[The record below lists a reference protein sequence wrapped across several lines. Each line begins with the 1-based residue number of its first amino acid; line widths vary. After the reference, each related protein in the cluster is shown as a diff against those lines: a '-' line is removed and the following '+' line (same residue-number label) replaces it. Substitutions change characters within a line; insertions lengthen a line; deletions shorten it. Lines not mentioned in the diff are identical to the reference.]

1 MARPAKPLRRQPGTR
16 PERKTYLVCC
26 EGENTE
32 TLYFKGL
39 RRELRAGNVRIEV
52 FSGRGEPYGV
62 IEKAIAEANRAAA
75 QDDGYDEIWCVF
87 DVEAPVAHARLEAA
101 LTLAARHGIKCAI
114 SNPCFEVYL
123 LLHYEELSYLT
134 SDEACRR
141 LERHPC
147 GYRRRGKLL
156 DFEALSA
163 GRPDACRR
171 AARLDR
177 LSAGL
182 PLADRNPSTSVPGLV
197 TALESDAATNDSPR
211 RTV

>member
-1 MARPAKPLRRQPGTR
+1 MARPGKPLRRQPGTR
-16 PERKTYLVCC
+16 QERKTYLVCC

-32 TLYFKGL
+32 PLYFKGL

-52 FSGRGEPYGV
+52 FSGHGEPYGV
-62 IEKAIAEANRAAA
+62 VEKAVAEANRAAT
-75 QDDGYDEIWCVF
+75 QGDGYDEVWCVF
-87 DVEAPVAHARLEAA
+87 DVEAPEAHARLSAA
-101 LTLAARHGIKCAI
+101 LALAARHGVNCAI

-134 SDEACRR
+134 SNEACRR

-156 DFEALSA
+156 DFEALRAS
-163 GRPDACRR
+163 RPDAFRR

-177 LSAGL
+177 LSAGR

-197 TALESDAATNDSPR
+197 TALESDAATNKFSQ
-211 RTV
+211 RTA

>member
-1 MARPAKPLRRQPGTR
+1 MARSGKPLRRQPGTR
-16 PERKTYLVCC
+16 LERKTYLVCS

-39 RRELRAGNVRIEV
+39 PRELRAGNVRIEV
-52 FSGRGEPYGV
+52 FSGKGEPYGV
-62 IEKAIAEANRAAA
+62 VEKAVAEANRAAV
-75 QDDGYDEIWCVF
+75 QGEDYDEVWCVF
-87 DVEAPVAHARLEAA
+87 DVEAPGAHARLGAA
-101 LTLAARHGIKCAI
+101 LALAARHGINCAT

-123 LLHYEELSYLT
+123 LLHYADLPYLT
-134 SDEACRR
+134 TEEACRR
-141 LERHPC
+141 LEGHPC
-147 GYRRRGKLL
+147 GYTRRGKLL
-156 DFEALSA
+156 DFEALKA
-163 GRPDACRR
+163 GRPDAFRR

-197 TALESDAATNDSPR
+197 AALESDAVTNTLSR